1 MLAGC
6 AGTVFQGIETMT
18 YSVTTSESF
27 SIIHAR
33 RLASKVAADMHLC
46 AQYYGQPSEQSIREY
61 AEELAQYLNAGY
73 LAEYE
78 FGFKKD
84 GKRLVTWRYKVDV
97 LGRLTT
103 DDRPGKVVPYVDIQ
117 GATFFN
123 FLTQNSTFFKL
134 TNEVQGRFKAGL
146 PVERTGGSPPSDGS
160 GYWVTDRN
168 YYSGGCGLNRQT
180 FQPAV

>member
-1 MLAGC
+1 MS
-6 AGTVFQGIETMT
+6 
-18 YSVTTSESF
+18 YSVTRSETF

-33 RLASKVAADMHLC
+33 RLSSKVAADMHLC
-46 AQYYGQPSEQSIREY
+46 AQYYDQPSEQSIREY

-73 LAEYE
+73 LEEYE

-84 GKRLVTWRYKVDV
+84 GKRVVTWRYKVDA

-103 DDRPGKVVPYVDIQ
+103 DDRPGRVVPYVDIQ

-123 FLTQNSTFFKL
+123 FLTQNSAFFQL
-134 TNEVQGRFKAGL
+134 SSDARARFKAAL
-146 PVERTGGSPPSDGS
+146 PVERISGSAPSDGA

-168 YYSGGCGLNRQT
+168 YFSGGCGLNRQT